1 MRIGVVGAG
10 QLGRMLV
17 LAGRPLGIDFLM
29 YDPAPDAS
37 GGRVAPL
44 VVGDFDDRRALERF
58 ASEADV
64 VTFDW
69 ENVPANALRTLRGRA
84 AVRPPARALALSQDR
99 LAEKRIFRRLGIA
112 TAPFA
117 AVNSLQGLRR
127 AVGRVGLPGVLK
139 TRRLGYDG
147 KGQAWLKHPRD
158 IGTAYE
164 VLGGRP
170 LIYEARVPFTR
181 ELSLLSVRGADGAIA
196 HYPLAENRH
205 ERGILR
211 LTTAPYVDRALQ
223 AEAEAYLESLLRR
236 LRYVGVLGVEFF
248 EAEGRLV
255 ANETAARVHNSGHW
269 TIEGSVTSQFENH
282 IRALAGLPLGR
293 TDARG
298 YAAMVNFI
306 GRLPDAA
313 EVLAV
318 PGAHFHDYEKTPRP
332 GRKVGHATLV
342 SRSARER
349 DRAARRLLELG
360 RRAAGEELPPAG
372 RGGRP
377 RRQ

>member
-1 MRIGVVGAG
+1 MRIGVIGAG

-17 LAGRPLGIDFLM
+17 LAGRPLGVDFLL

-44 VVGDFDDRRALERF
+44 VVGSFDDRRSLERF
-58 ASEADV
+58 AADVDV

-69 ENVPANALRTLRGRA
+69 ENVPADSLRALRGRVV
-84 AVRPPARALALSQDR
+84 VRPPARALAISQDR
-99 LAEKRIFRRLGIA
+99 LAEKRIFRRLGMP

-117 AVNSLQGLRR
+117 AVNSLRGLRR

-147 KGQAWLKHPRD
+147 KGQAWLNRAAD
-158 IGTAYE
+158 IEAAWGA
-164 VLGGRP
+164 LGGSP
-170 LIYEARVPFTR
+170 LIYEARVPFRR

-205 ERGILR
+205 EQGILL
-211 LTTAPYVDRALQ
+211 LTSAPYRDRALQ
-223 AEAEAYLESLLRR
+223 AEAESHLEALLGR

-248 EAEGRLV
+248 EAEGALV

-282 IRALAGLPLGR
+282 VRALAGLPLGD
-293 TDARG
+293 TAARG
-298 YAAMVNFI
+298 HAAMVNFI
-306 GRLPDAA
+306 GRLPAPE

-318 PGAHFHDYEKTPRP
+318 PGAHLHDYEKSPRP

-342 SRSARER
+342 ATGARER
-349 DRAARRLLELG
+349 DRGARRLLELG
-360 RRAAGEELPPAG
+360 RGA
-372 RGGRP
+372 
-377 RRQ
+377 

>member
-1 MRIGVVGAG
+1 MRIGVIGAG

-17 LAGRPLGIDFLM
+17 LAGRPLGIDFLL
-29 YDPAPDAS
+29 YDPAADAS

-44 VVGDFDDRRALERF
+44 VVGRFDDRRALERF
-58 ASEADV
+58 AAQVDV

-69 ENVPANALRTLRGRA
+69 ENVPADSLRALRGRV
-84 AVRPPARALALSQDR
+84 AVRPPARSLAVSQDR
-99 LAEKRIFRRLGIA
+99 LAEKRLFRRLGVA

-117 AVNSLQGLRR
+117 AVNSRAGLRR

-147 KGQAWLKHPRD
+147 KGQAWLERPD
-158 IGTAYE
+158 DVETAYAA
-164 VLGGRP
+164 LGGRP
-170 LIYEARVPFTR
+170 LIYEARVPFRR

-205 ERGILR
+205 EQGILR
-211 LTTAPYVDRALQ
+211 LSSAPYRDGSLQAQ
-223 AEAEAYLESLLRR
+223 AEAHLEALLAR

-248 EAEGRLV
+248 EAEGRLI

-282 IRALAGLPLGR
+282 VRALAGLPLGG
-293 TDARG
+293 TAARG
-298 YAAMVNFI
+298 HAAMVNFI

-313 EVLAV
+313 QVLAV
-318 PGAHFHDYEKTPRP
+318 PGAHLHDYEKSPRP
-332 GRKVGHATLV
+332 GRKVGHATV
-342 SRSARER
+342 VAGSARER
-349 DRAARRLLELG
+349 DRGARRLLDLG
-360 RRAAGEELPPAG
+360 RRALDE
-372 RGGRP
+372 
-377 RRQ
+377 

>member
-1 MRIGVVGAG
+1 MRIGVIGAG

-17 LAGRPLGIDFLM
+17 LAGRPLGIDFRL

-44 VVGDFDDRRALERF
+44 VVGAFDDRRALERF
-58 ASEADV
+58 AADVDV

-69 ENVPANALRTLRGRA
+69 ENVPADSLRALRGRA
-84 AVRPPARALALSQDR
+84 AVRPPARALAVSQDR
-99 LAEKRIFRRLGIA
+99 LAEKRIFRRLGIP

-117 AVNSLQGLRR
+117 AVNSLAGLRR
-127 AVGRVGLPGVLK
+127 AAARVGLPGVLK

-147 KGQAWLKHPRD
+147 KGQAWLHRRTD
-158 IGTAYE
+158 IGAAWE
-164 VLGGRP
+164 ALGGQP
-170 LIYEARVPFTR
+170 LIYEARVPFRR
-181 ELSLLSVRGADGAIA
+181 ELSLLSVRGADGAIV

-205 ERGILR
+205 EQGILR
-211 LTTAPYVDRALQ
+211 LTSAPYRDRALQ
-223 AEAEAYLESLLRR
+223 AAAESHLEALLAR

-282 IRALAGLPLGR
+282 VRALSGLPLGD
-293 TDARG
+293 TAPRG
-298 YAAMVNFI
+298 HAAMVNFI
-306 GRLPDAA
+306 GRLPAA
-313 EVLAV
+313 ADVLAV
-318 PGAHFHDYEKTPRP
+318 PGAHLHDYEKGPRP

-342 SRSARER
+342 ATSARAR
-349 DRAARRLLELG
+349 DREARRLLELG
-360 RRAAGEELPPAG
+360 RREAGEDRP
-372 RGGRP
+372 P
-377 RRQ
+377 RRGRRARPD